1 MPIVNAYDNAA
12 ALCEACILWKAGIL
26 PPSLEHLFY
35 EVLRSI
41 CYMGTALL
49 VKEPAYR
56 KRTLEWQ
63 QPDVQSLLL
72 AHLLTKIKSTELK
85 TDEPKQVVNLLLRA
99 TQNRLRDLHGYQE
112 RRKNF
117 VTTTTANPDISG
129 LQAADMA
136 GQVRARPL
144 NPKVST
150 DRRKKD
156 LD

>member
-1 MPIVNAYDNAA
+1 MPIVNAYDNAP
-12 ALCEACILWKAGIL
+12 ALCEACLLWKAGAL
-26 PPSLEHLFY
+26 PPSLERIFY
-35 EVLRSI
+35 DVLRSI
-41 CYMGTALL
+41 CYMGAALL

-56 KRTLEWQ
+56 KRTVEWQ
-63 QPDVQSLLL
+63 QPDVQSMLLT
-72 AHLLTKIKSTELK
+72 HLLTKIKSTELR
-85 TDEPKQVVNLLLRA
+85 TDNPKQVVNLLLHA

-117 VTTTTANPDISG
+117 ITTTSVDPDISG

-136 GQVRARPL
+136 GQLRARPA

-150 DRRKKD
+150 DHRKKD

>member
-1 MPIVNAYDNAA
+1 MPMINAYEQAP
-12 ALCEACILWKAGIL
+12 ALCEACILWKGGIL
-26 PPSLEHLFY
+26 PPSLERLFY

-117 VTTTTANPDISG
+117 VTTTTVNIDIAG
-129 LQAADMA
+129 LQQSDMA
-136 GQVRARPL
+136 GQVRARPA
-144 NPKVST
+144 NSRVNT
-150 DRRKKD
+150 NNIKKEN
-156 LD
+156 

>member
-1 MPIVNAYDNAA
+1 MPIVNAYEQAP
-12 ALCEACILWKAGIL
+12 ALCEACILWKGGIL
-26 PPSLEHLFY
+26 PPSLERFFY

-85 TDEPKQVVNLLLRA
+85 TDEPKQVVNLLLRV

-117 VTTTTANPDISG
+117 VTTTTVNIDIAG
-129 LQAADMA
+129 LQHSDMA
-136 GQVRARPL
+136 GQVRARPA
-144 NPKVST
+144 NSRVNT
-150 DRRKKD
+150 NNIKKEN
-156 LD
+156 

>member
-1 MPIVNAYDNAA
+1 MPIVNAYENAA
-12 ALCEACILWKAGIL
+12 ALCESCVLWKAGML
-26 PPSLEHLFY
+26 PPSLERIFY

-49 VKEPAYR
+49 VREPAYR
-56 KRTLEWQ
+56 RHTTEWQ
-63 QPDVQSLLL
+63 QPDVQSMLLT
-72 AHLLTKIKSTELK
+72 HLLTKIKSTELR
-85 TDEPKQVVNLLLRA
+85 TDQPKQVVNLLLRM
-99 TQNRLRDLHGYQE
+99 TQNRLRDLHGYAE
-112 RRKNF
+112 RRKGF

-150 DRRKKD
+150 DHRRRD